1 MKSKKW
7 YKLDNIAKFYSF
19 TNNNVPAIFRYS
31 VTLTEEIEKDILKEA
46 IEKTMQEFPSFNCSL
61 KRGVFWY
68 YLEQSD
74 KQIIVEDRW

>member
-31 VTLTEEIEKDILKEA
+31 VTLTE
-46 IEKTMQEFPSFNCSL
+46 
-61 KRGVFWY
+61 
-68 YLEQSD
+68 
-74 KQIIVEDRW
+74 